1 MNFLEREDFIIQND
15 NQKWVAVFDSE
26 GMINWTTKSLENP
39 KLTKKNVIV
48 ILLEEVPHS
57 YLLHLQKLLLQGGGK
72 LNSSFMNENLIDEIS
87 LIVLK
92 RYALAQFFLYVFYIF
107 LFAIF
112 LMMAFFI
119 YNLVVIL

>member
-87 LIVLK
+87 LIISSNINIS
-92 RYALAQFFLYVFYIF
+92 Y
-107 LFAIF
+107 
-112 LMMAFFI
+112 
-119 YNLVVIL
+119 